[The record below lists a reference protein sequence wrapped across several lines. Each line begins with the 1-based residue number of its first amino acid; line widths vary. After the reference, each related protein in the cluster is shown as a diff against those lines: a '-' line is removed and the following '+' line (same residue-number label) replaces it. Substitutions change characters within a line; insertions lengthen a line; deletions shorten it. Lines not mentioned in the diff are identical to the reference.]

1 MMHFEFRQMVKME
14 GPLQIHETVDIDRA
28 VEGRRDIIAASP
40 VHADLQATFLGTD
53 LIDSMVEVQGKLTGH
68 VDMVCSRCL
77 TSVHEQLEIPFHE
90 HFKLVKQSE
99 ELQDEDDETIYVD
112 HDMVDLIPFVEE
124 TFLLYLPLIP
134 LCKSS
139 CKGLCQTC
147 GTDLNQSSCNC
158 DTRVVD
164 PRLAGLKD
172 LFFK

>member
-1 MMHFEFRQMVKME
+1 MHFQFRKMVKLE
-14 GPLQIHETVDIDRA
+14 GPLQIHESVDIDRA
-28 VEGRRDIIAASP
+28 VEGRRDIIAAEP
-40 VHADLQATFLGTD
+40 VHADLQATFIGTD
-53 LIDSMVEVQGKLTGH
+53 MVDNMVEVQGKLTVQ
-68 VDMVCSRCL
+68 VDVACSRCL
-77 TSVHEQLEIPFHE
+77 TSVREQLDIPFHE
-90 HFKLVKQSE
+90 RFKLVKQSE

-139 CKGLCQTC
+139 CKGLCQKC
-147 GTDLNQSSCNC
+147 GTDLNESTCDC